1 MNNMDPDTFE
11 ERKRILI
18 NYLIS
23 EGILKSEKVINA
35 FESVPRHLF
44 VTTEHLDEAY
54 VDEPIPIIE
63 GTTIS
68 QPSVVAE
75 MLEELEL
82 EDGNKVLE
90 VGTGSGWLT
99 GLLSYCV
106 GENGLIISLDGN
118 MFVVEFAKRNLD
130 KIKAKNVEVII
141 ADGTLG
147 YARRSPYDR
156 IVYSIAM
163 PELPKIVLDQLKVN
177 GIAIAPIGSKDA
189 QQLVKITRES
199 EKKYKTEELGDVV
212 FAPAY
217 GKFGF
222 HEI

>member
-1 MNNMDPDTFE
+1 MEPDSFE
-11 ERKRILI
+11 KRRRMLI

-23 EGILKSEKVINA
+23 EGVLKTEKVINA
-35 FESVPRHLF
+35 FENVPRHLF
-44 VTTEHLDEAY
+44 VTDEHLDEAY
-54 VDEPIPIIE
+54 VDAPIPIIE

-106 GENGLIISLDGN
+106 GEKGLIISLDGD

-141 ADGTLG
+141 ADGTSG
-147 YARRSPYDR
+147 YERRAPYDR
-156 IVYSIAM
+156 IIYSIAM
-163 PELPKIVLDQLKVN
+163 PEFPKIVLDQLKIN
-177 GIAIAPIGSKDA
+177 GIAIAPIGSKDV

-199 EKKYKTEELGDVV
+199 EKKYKTEKLSDVV

-222 HEI
+222 HDV

>member
-1 MNNMDPDTFE
+1 MDNMDPDTFE

-106 GENGLIISLDGN
+106 GENGLIISIDGN
-118 MFVVEFAKRNLD
+118 MFVVEFAKRNLN

-147 YARRSPYDR
+147 
-156 IVYSIAM
+156 
-163 PELPKIVLDQLKVN
+163 
-177 GIAIAPIGSKDA
+177 
-189 QQLVKITRES
+189 
-199 EKKYKTEELGDVV
+199 
-212 FAPAY
+212 
-217 GKFGF
+217 
-222 HEI
+222 

>member
-1 MNNMDPDTFE
+1 MESDSFE
-11 ERKRILI
+11 EKRKMLI

-23 EGILKSEKVINA
+23 EGILKTEKVINA
-35 FESVPRHLF
+35 FEIVPRHLF
-44 VTTEHLDEAY
+44 VTEEHLDEAY
-54 VDEPIPIIE
+54 DDVPIPIIE
-63 GTTIS
+63 GTTVS
-68 QPSVVAE
+68 QPSIVAE

-82 EDGNKVLE
+82 EEGNKVLE

-106 GENGLIISLDGN
+106 GENGLIISLDGD
-118 MFVVEFAKRNLD
+118 MFVVDFAKRNLD

-147 YARRSPYDR
+147 YERRAPYDR
-156 IVYSIAM
+156 IIYSVAL
-163 PELPKIVLDQLKVN
+163 PEFPKIVLGQLKVN
-177 GIAIAPIGSKDA
+177 GIAIAPIGSKDE
-189 QQLVKITRES
+189 QKLVKITRES
-199 EKKYKTEELGDVV
+199 EKKYKTEELGAVV

-222 HEI
+222 HDV

>member
-1 MNNMDPDTFE
+1 MESDQFDE
-11 ERKRILI
+11 KRRMLI

-23 EGILKSEKVINA
+23 EGILRTEKVINA

-44 VTTEHLDEAY
+44 LTAEHLDEAY
-54 VDEPIPIIE
+54 VDAPIPIVE

-106 GENGLIISLDGN
+106 GENGLVISLDGN

-130 KIKAKNVEVII
+130 KINVKNVEVII

-147 YARRSPYDR
+147 YKRRAPYDR
-156 IVYSIAM
+156 IIYSIAM
-163 PELPKIVLDQLKVN
+163 PEFPKIVLDQLKIN
-177 GIAIAPIGSKDA
+177 GIAIAPIGSKDV
-189 QQLVKITRES
+189 QQLVKITREG

-222 HEI
+222 HNV

>member
-1 MNNMDPDTFE
+1 MESDSFE
-11 ERKRILI
+11 EKRKMLI

-23 EGILKSEKVINA
+23 EGILKTEKVINA
-35 FESVPRHLF
+35 FEIVPRHLF
-44 VTTEHLDEAY
+44 VTEEHLDEAY
-54 VDEPIPIIE
+54 DDVPIPIIE
-63 GTTIS
+63 GTTVS
-68 QPSVVAE
+68 QPSIVAE

-82 EDGNKVLE
+82 EEGNKVLE

-106 GENGLIISLDGN
+106 GENGLIISLDGD
-118 MFVVEFAKRNLD
+118 MFVVDFAKRNLD

-147 YARRSPYDR
+147 YERRAPYDR
-156 IVYSIAM
+156 IIYSVAL
-163 PELPKIVLDQLKVN
+163 PEFPKIVLGQLKVN
-177 GIAIAPIGSKDA
+177 GIAIAPIGSKDE
-189 QQLVKITRES
+189 QKLVKITRES
-199 EKKYKTEELGDVV
+199 DKKYKTEELGEVV

>member
-1 MNNMDPDTFE
+1 MESDLFE
-11 ERKRILI
+11 EKRKMLI

-23 EGILKSEKVINA
+23 EGVLKTEKVINA
-35 FESVPRHLF
+35 FENVPRHLF
-44 VTTEHLDEAY
+44 VTDEHLDEAY
-54 VDEPIPIIE
+54 VDAPIPIIE

-106 GENGLIISLDGN
+106 GEKGLIISLDGN

-141 ADGTLG
+141 SDGTLG
-147 YARRSPYDR
+147 YARRAPYDR
-156 IVYSIAM
+156 IIYSIAM
-163 PELPKIVLDQLKVN
+163 PEFPKIVLDQLKIN
-177 GIAIAPIGSKDA
+177 GIAIAPIGSKDV

-199 EKKYKTEELGDVV
+199 EKKYKTEELGGVV